1 MNLFIF
7 FIIHFFF
14 IIFYSNFY
22 RPGNEADVFY
32 RLYRNDLYDNIG
44 MVNENGQNWKTLR
57 KHLSPPL
64 TNRKTPL
71 FYAQSMNEVADELVN
86 VMRLKAIDNDGI
98 IQGK

>member
-1 MNLFIF
+1 
-7 FIIHFFF
+7 
-14 IIFYSNFY
+14 
-22 RPGNEADVFY
+22 
-32 RLYRNDLYDNIG
+32 

-86 VMRLKAIDNDGI
+86 VMRLKALNNDGI
-98 IQGK
+98 VEGKIGFFKNMSRTMFTNFSYSVVNNSILESLIEDLMN

>member
-1 MNLFIF
+1 MSVLNFTIF
-7 FIIHFFF
+7 
-14 IIFYSNFY
+14 S

-64 TNRKTPL
+64 TNRRTPL

-86 VMRLKAIDNDGI
+86 VMRLKALNNDSI
-98 IQGK
+98 IEGK